1 MARRT
6 ALTAAYRWQ
15 VASRVAAAVFASFAL
30 ASAFGILLAL
40 LLMRSG
46 AMARPA
52 ALQTATLAAFV
63 VWCGVVMWAFHTRS
77 VVRVWLQQSALAWA
91 MGALAWWLL
100 PEALP

>member
-6 ALTAAYRWQ
+6 APTAAYRWQ
-15 VASRVAAAVFASFAL
+15 VASRVTAAVLASFAF
-30 ASAFGILLAL
+30 ASAFGILLAA

-63 VWCGVVMWAFHTRS
+63 VWCGVVMWAFQTRS
-77 VVRVWLQQSALAWA
+77 VARVWLQQLMPTAA

-100 PEALP
+100 RGGL